1 MGRMHSRQARAQNL
15 SDRFKQAAGKKK
27 TAELERLRYTALK
40 VLLYNQRLKRLSF
53 DELFENINTSRDG
66 MISKEELVGFFSSA
80 EKNVKDIDVE
90 LNSAIEEEQPVG
102 DSVTKEGEGTAE
114 DRQPVSAKLSL
125 VTAADKLVSLTDD
138 G

>member
-102 DSVTKEGEGTAE
+102 DSVTKDSDSASKEGEGTAE

-125 VTAADKLVSLTDD
+125 VS
-138 G
+138 